1 MRTILRIAVLT
12 TAISLPMA
20 GAQAGPQ
27 GSEEAQGYA
36 QSWNANSG
44 YTGSD
49 YGAIYGGYGG
59 YGRYGYGR
67 YYRWR

>member
-1 MRTILRIAVLT
+1 MRTILRIAVIT

-27 GSEEAQGYA
+27 GSDEAQGYA
-36 QSWNANSG
+36 QSWGANSG
-44 YTGSD
+44 YYGS
-49 YGAIYGGYGG
+49 AQAAFYGGYGG
-59 YGRYGYGR
+59 YGRYGYAR